1 MKKILIVDDDEGL
14 VMMLPEFF
22 NKEAFAFINDYP
34 VENFELEQIISLI
47 KKDEPQIV
55 LLDHSFSHSCNG
67 LNVAKEISVIPLVVQ
82 PIVLSTSIFVLTNTD
97 LMSKYIQFGV
107 RHFPSKDFLRIVN
120 CTIGI
125 CDCKEK
131 YF

>member
-22 NKEAFAFINDYP
+22 NKEMFVFVNDYP
-34 VENFELEQIISLI
+34 MENFELEQIVSLI
-47 KKDEPQIV
+47 KKEEPQIV
-55 LLDHSFSHSCNG
+55 LLDHSFSYSCNG
-67 LNVAKEISVIPLVVQ
+67 LKVAQEISIIPPATQ
-82 PIVLSTSIFVLTNTD
+82 PLVLSTSIIVLTNDD
-97 LMSKYIQFGV
+97 LMSKYVQFGV
-107 RHFPSKDFLRIVN
+107 SHFPSKDCLRIVN
-120 CTIGI
+120 CVLEI